1 MRRMLG
7 TTRMDRHTFEGMAAE
22 MTTEPE
28 WASVSAKRA
37 AISALQTVCDTYLA
51 DLEKLK
57 HRLATGGTYL
67 EMRATVDAYQVI
79 DENTRGITK
88 AIDQLKEAETTH
100 D

>member
-1 MRRMLG
+1 
-7 TTRMDRHTFEGMAAE
+7 MDQHTFEGMAAE

-67 EMRATVDAYQVI
+67 EMRAATVAYQVI
-79 DENTRGITK
+79 DEGARGIVK
-88 AIDQLKEAETTH
+88 AIGQLKEAGAT
-100 D
+100 DN